1 MKKSF
6 ALALALVA
14 ALAFNACNTTGNQP
28 QTAVLNDGSYTA
40 AADGHNGP
48 VAVAMTVKNGKIAAL
63 AVTKHAETAGLS
75 DPAIARLPAAIVK
88 AQSLAV
94 DTVSGATYT
103 SKAILDAA
111 ADCIKQ
117 AGGNPADFRVRGKKA
132 QSKSVAKNLD
142 TEILVVGG
150 GGSGLSAAVKAAEA
164 GKKVLLIEKM
174 PALGGDTIL
183 NAGTLIATGSRF
195 QREVLKETGDS
206 PELAYKDIMRIGGN
220 VNDPVLVKMVTEKA
234 GGVVDWLV
242 DDLKIRYDVAA
253 TQYPDHSARRQIGVV
268 GRSVA
273 FIKQMSEKLTAMGG
287 TILLETRATDLIVK
301 NGQVVGV
308 KATNAQ
314 GEKLTITAKSVVLA
328 TGGFGANTPMLP
340 ASLKGYLFY
349 GIDSETGDG
358 FKMATTIG
366 ANTINLDCVKVYPQG
381 IELVPTRGLAATAS
395 STAATMGH
403 GAIYVNAKGQRV
415 ANEVASLGEL
425 TQVTIAQEGKIMYL
439 VMDADAWKTYV
450 AKSIE
455 DKLIAK
461 DTDIEAWFKVS
472 NAGKPIV
479 VRNDDVK
486 AAAAA
491 MGIDA
496 GALASTIEGYNAMC
510 AAGKD
515 SAFGKPNPVALG
527 SGPYYIVEQK
537 PRFQTTLG
545 GLKADS
551 SLAILDK
558 GGKRIPN
565 LFGAGCV
572 VGGANGKDSMTAM
585 MNSWALVSGAVAGES
600 AIANLK
606 K

>member
-48 VAVAMTVKNGKIAAL
+48 LALSMTVKNGKIAAL
-63 AVTKHAETAGLS
+63 AVTRHAETAGLS
-75 DPAIARLPAAIVK
+75 DPAIARLPEAIVK

-111 ADCIKQ
+111 ADCIRQ
-117 AGGNPADFRVRGKKA
+117 AGGNPADFRVRGRKA
-132 QSKSVAKNLD
+132 QAKPAAKSLE

-273 FIKQMSEKLTAMGG
+273 FIKQMSEKLSAMGG

-301 NGQVVGV
+301 NGRVVGV

-358 FKMATTIG
+358 FKMATAIG

-439 VMDADAWKTYV
+439 VMDAEAWKTYV

-479 VRNDDVK
+479 VRNDDV
-486 AAAAA
+486 AAAATA

-496 GALASTIEGYNAMC
+496 KGLASTIEGYNAMC
-510 AAGKD
+510 ATGKD

-527 SGPYYIVEQK
+527 AGPYYIVEQK

-558 GGKRIPN
+558 AGKRIPN

-600 AIANLK
+600 AVANLK